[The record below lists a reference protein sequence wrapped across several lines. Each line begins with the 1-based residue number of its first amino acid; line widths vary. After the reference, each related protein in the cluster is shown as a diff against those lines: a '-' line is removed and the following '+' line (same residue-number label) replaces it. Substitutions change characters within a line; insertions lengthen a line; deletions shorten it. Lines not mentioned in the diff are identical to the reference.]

1 MTIFER
7 LRSRPALLVMLLSA
21 VALVATACLPANPP
35 PEPGPAFPPFGGLVE
50 TNPGLFPHFST
61 GITDYVSRCNLN
73 QAVLFSVNAPPDTT
87 VSVDGQPP
95 DTGQFNTFTFRDYN
109 QSFTIVVQTPQAT
122 TTHYVRCL
130 PPDFPDW
137 SVQRPGTP
145 QAGFYLTSPTGTPV
159 IFDNNGVPMWW
170 WTGPNPNQAFST
182 FFDNGH
188 VTFGIGGP
196 GPNTGLV
203 ANVRFE
209 EHALDGSL
217 ARSFN
222 TVGADSD
229 GHDAILL
236 PNGNYAMVTSEERC
250 CFNMQAAWNNPNLET
265 NATILDH
272 VIQEVTPQGNV
283 VWSWRTSDHIPP
295 SETADHW
302 RSQLIAINGVLGF
315 YDIYHWNSIEW
326 TGSGFLV
333 SYRHDDAV
341 YKIHQDKNNAANND
355 IVWKLGGS
363 DHSDCVGQVCVPK
376 SLAFGNDPFGNFGG
390 QHDARV
396 LPDGTVTVH
405 DNGTGQ
411 GRAPR
416 AVRYTIDTSLPLPL
430 GKAGTATFDEQA
442 QDTNLAPSSF
452 CCGSARKLSVP
463 NGNWVMGWG
472 GTAQVPGQ
480 VADQVI
486 EETQGN
492 GTLVLAIQIHGLSNP
507 LYRGIPI
514 LEGTGAGQ
522 LTRQQLRAGMD
533 AEVSGQSAG
542 AQSVKPQTANGKV
555 GPEFSMP

>member
-137 SVQRPGTP
+137 SVRRPGTP

-217 ARSFN
+217 VRSFN

-236 PNGNYAMVTSEERC
+236 PNGNYAMVTSEESC

-315 YDIYHWNSIEW
+315 YDVYHWNSIEW

-333 SYRHDDAV
+333 SYRHDDAG
-341 YKIHQDKNNAANND
+341 
-355 IVWKLGGS
+355 LLS
-363 DHSDCVGQVCVPK
+363 
-376 SLAFGNDPFGNFGG
+376 
-390 QHDARV
+390 
-396 LPDGTVTVH
+396 DGTVTIH
-405 DNGTGQ
+405 DNGTGL

-430 GKAGTATFDEQA
+430 GKAGTATFDEQV

-452 CCGSARKLSVP
+452 CCGSARRLP
-463 NGNWVMGWG
+463 GGDWVMGWG
-472 GTAQVPGQ
+472 GTGVPGQ
-480 VADQVI
+480 PADQVT
-486 EETQGN
+486 EEKN
-492 GTLVLAIQIHGLSNP
+492 GATLVFALQIHGLSNP

-542 AQSVKPQTANGKV
+542 AQSVRPQTANGKV
-555 GPEFSMP
+555 GPE

>member
-50 TNPGLFPHFST
+50 NNPGLSPHFST

-159 IFDNNGVPMWW
+159 
-170 WTGPNPNQAFST
+170 

-229 GHDAILL
+229 GHDAILF

-302 RSQLIAINGVLGF
+302 RAQLIAIKSVLGF
-315 YDIYHWNSIEW
+315 YDVYHWNSIEW

-363 DHSDCVGQVCVPK
+363 DHTDGVVPK
-376 SLAFGNDPFGNFGG
+376 SLAFGNDPYNNFGG
-390 QHDARV
+390 PHDAR
-396 LPDGTVTVH
+396 LLSDGTVTIH
-405 DNGTGQ
+405 DNGTGL

-430 GKAGTATFDEQA
+430 GKAGTATFDDQV

-452 CCGSARKLSVP
+452 CCGSARRLP
-463 NGNWVMGWG
+463 GGDWVMGWG
-472 GTAQVPGQ
+472 GTGVPGQ
-480 VADQVI
+480 PADQVT
-486 EETQGN
+486 EEKN
-492 GTLVLAIQIHGLSNP
+492 GATLVFALQIHGLSNP

-542 AQSVKPQTANGKV
+542 AQSVRPQTANGKV